1 MKNTFGDS
9 VSITVFGESHGASV
23 GAVLDGIA
31 PGIAV
36 DPDYIAHRLDLRR
49 PSGAISTARREA
61 DEFTIESGV
70 YRGFTTGTP
79 ICIMMKNTDVRSSDY
94 DMLDGI
100 ARPSH
105 ADYSGYCKYHGY
117 EDARGGGHFSGRLT
131 APIVAVGAIALD
143 ALKGKGIYIGTHLS
157 ECAGVKDRAFADFAD
172 DIGMLEDLYFPV
184 LSDDAGE
191 KMRTEIMLAK
201 ADGDSVGGVLET
213 AVIGL
218 PAGVGEPFFDSL
230 ESKIS
235 HAMFSIGGVK
245 GIEFG
250 DGFAL
255 AAMRGSEANDT
266 MHMENGAVVT
276 DKNSS
281 GGINGGL
288 SNGMPVVF
296 RVAVKPTP
304 SIAVEQDTVNYKTGE
319 NTTVLTPGRHDPCI
333 AHRARA
339 VVDSLAAIAICDALA
354 LRYGT
359 DFLA

>member
-31 PGIAV
+31 PGIPV
-36 DPDYIAHRLDLRR
+36 DNDYIAHRLDLRR
-49 PSGAISTARREA
+49 PSGAVSTARRET

-70 YRGFTTGTP
+70 YRGKTTGTP

-105 ADYSGYCKYHGY
+105 ADYAAYCKYHGF

-143 ALKGKGIYIGTHLS
+143 ALRNKGIYIGTHLAK
-157 ECAGVKDRAFADFAD
+157 CAGISDRSFDDYAD

-191 KMRTEIMLAK
+191 RMRQAIMLAK

-218 PAGVGEPFFDSL
+218 PAGIGEPFFDSL
-230 ESKIS
+230 EGKLS

-255 AAMRGSEANDT
+255 AGMRGSEANDP
-266 MHMENGAVVT
+266 MHMENGVAVT
-276 DKNSS
+276 DKNSG
-281 GGINGGL
+281 GGIYGGI

-296 RVAVKPTP
+296 RTAVKPTP
-304 SIAVEQDTVNYKTGE
+304 SIGIEQDTVNYRTGE
-319 NTTVLTPGRHDPCI
+319 NTTVLIAGRHDPCI

-359 DFLA
+359 DYLA